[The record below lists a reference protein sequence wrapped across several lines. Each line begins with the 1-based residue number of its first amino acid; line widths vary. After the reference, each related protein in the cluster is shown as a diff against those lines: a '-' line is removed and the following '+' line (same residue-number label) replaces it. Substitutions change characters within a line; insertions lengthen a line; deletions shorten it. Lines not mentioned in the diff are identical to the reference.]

1 MKIFYSQFR
10 VKPTKENEKYDL
22 VEGALAHCWIKET
35 NPQNAHA
42 KAEFFVSKSDWK
54 ITKVENYPIE
64 VNESNFLGKDLGTEN
79 YLKAKTDGISIT
91 YVGRSRDGITT
102 AGPFQLEQSFKFPI
116 SEYIDNQKK
125 LSQKGRCLHYENGH
139 RCDEI
144 IKAHSIQR
152 NQSLS
157 AIAQNGHVY
166 KISSNI
172 GSLKK
177 NKGRLTYKKH
187 GLNKVSTFL
196 GFCKK
201 HDNELFEPI
210 DNDLLIPTDQQV
222 LLYSYRS
229 LCRELFVSENALE
242 LVNNKLEKG
251 INQDAIKKMLSGY
264 VTGKS
269 FGLKN
274 LMRHKR
280 DYDNSLANKSYSDI
294 KYVIF
299 QSSQKPIIAFSGL
312 FYPDF
317 DFLGRELQNLGDQ
330 TQDLQLLTFCSAPIE
345 NGWAYLFAWHET
357 SSKVCV
363 DFMRSL
369 ETMIHNNKKSLS
381 DHLFRLAIT
390 NCENLAISPK
400 WWEKLNEDIKEKI
413 TDRATS
419 MADIFAVTEKSYLME
434 GLEGVSDWKF
444 KNVISNMD

>member
-1 MKIFYSQFR
+1 MKIFYLQFR
-10 VKPTKENEKYDL
+10 VMPTKENEKYDL

-35 NPQNAHA
+35 NPQNAYA

-54 ITKVENYPIE
+54 ITKVEEYPIE

-79 YLKAKTDGISIT
+79 YLKAKSDGLSIA
-91 YVGRSRDGITT
+91 YLGWSRDGKTT
-102 AGPFQLEQSFKFPI
+102 AGPFQLKQSFEFPI

-125 LSQKGRCLHYENGH
+125 LSQRGRCLHYENGH
-139 RCDEI
+139 RCNEI
-144 IKAHSIQR
+144 IKAHSIQK

-166 KISSNI
+166 KISSDI
-172 GSLKK
+172 GSLKE
-177 NKGRLTYKKH
+177 NKGRLTYKKY
-187 GLNKVSTFL
+187 GVNKVSTFL

-210 DNDLLIPTDQQV
+210 DNDLLKPTDQQV

-242 LVNNKLEKG
+242 LAKSQLEKG
-251 INQDAIKKMLSGY
+251 VNQEAIKNMLSGY
-264 VTGKS
+264 VRGKS
-269 FGLKN
+269 FGLEN
-274 LMRHKR
+274 LKRHKSC
-280 DYDNSLANKSYSDI
+280 YDKSLLNKSYSNI

-299 QSSQKPIIAFSGL
+299 QSSQKPVIAFSGL

-330 TQDLQLLTFCSAPIE
+330 TQDLQLITFCSTPMK
-345 NGWAYLFAWHET
+345 NGWAYLFAWHKT

-363 DFMRSL
+363 DFIRSL
-369 ETMIHNNKKSLS
+369 ATMIYNNRSSLS
-381 DHLFRLAIT
+381 DHLFRLAMT

-400 WWEKLNEDIKEKI
+400 WWEKLDQDIKEKI
-413 TDRATS
+413 EDRGTS
-419 MADIFAVTEKSYLME
+419 MADIFAVTEQSYLME
-434 GLEGVSDWKF
+434 GLEGISDWEF
-444 KNVISNMD
+444 EN